1 MSDELRV
8 SGIWRKLT
16 KADSDIPRVGGLAIR
31 ALYVGT
37 AGTANLMDGS
47 GAIATDFPLQAGLN
61 PIRPAQVRTGGTADD
76 IWALY

>member
-1 MSDELRV
+1 MADDLRV

-16 KADSDIPRVGGLAIR
+16 KANTDIVRVGGLPVR

-37 AGTANLMDGS
+37 AGTANLMGGDGE
-47 GAIATDFPLQAGLN
+47 IATDFPLHAGLN
-61 PIRPAQVRTGGTADD
+61 PIRPRQLRTGGTADN

>member
-16 KADSDIPRVGGLAIR
+16 KASTDIPRVGGLAVR

-37 AGTANLMDGS
+37 AGTANLMGGDGE
-47 GAIATDFPLQAGLN
+47 IATDFPLQAGMN
-61 PIRPAQVRTGGTADD
+61 AIRPRQVRTGGTADD

>member
-1 MSDELRV
+1 MSDDLRV

-16 KADSDIPRVGGLAIR
+16 KANSDIEAVRGLVIR

-37 AGTANLMDGS
+37 AGTANMMDSS
-47 GAIATDFPLQAGLN
+47 GEIATDFPLQAGLN
-61 PIRPAQVRTGGTADD
+61 PVRPKQLRTGGTADD